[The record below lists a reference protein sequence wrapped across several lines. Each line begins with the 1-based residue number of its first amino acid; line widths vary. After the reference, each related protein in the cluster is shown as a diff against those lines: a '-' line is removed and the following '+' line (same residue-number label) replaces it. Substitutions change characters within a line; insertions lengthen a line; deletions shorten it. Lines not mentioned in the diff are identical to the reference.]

1 MSSTEKLPS
10 LVAITI
16 VLLSLLLFGV
26 VYLLDRLILAW
37 QYKKMDEYE
46 DM

>member
-1 MSSTEKLPS
+1 
-10 LVAITI
+10 
-16 VLLSLLLFGV
+16 LLSLLLFGV